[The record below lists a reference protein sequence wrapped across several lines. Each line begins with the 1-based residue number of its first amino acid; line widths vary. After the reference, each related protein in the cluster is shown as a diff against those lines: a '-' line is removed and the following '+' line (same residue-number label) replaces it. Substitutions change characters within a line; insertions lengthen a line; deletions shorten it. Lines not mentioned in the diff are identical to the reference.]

1 MPAIMFQG
9 TGSNVG
15 KSVLVAGLCR
25 AAVRR
30 GLRVAPFKPQNM
42 SNNAAVTEDGGEIG
56 RAQALQA
63 RACRVASH
71 TDMNPVLLK
80 PETET
85 GAQVIVQ
92 GKRLSS
98 LTARDYTRIKP
109 QLMPDVL
116 ESFNRLTAN
125 YDLVL
130 VEGSYGP
137 QHVLEAVP
145 ISLVVYVETPLLQR
159 LIKRLWRDV
168 RDRQRPASYVIRQ
181 MLREMLPG
189 ERRFI
194 HPLKRRADLVVRGYN
209 FDLEP
214 ILSRIG

>member
-1 MPAIMFQG
+1 V
-9 TGSNVG
+9 S
-15 KSVLVAGLCR
+15 SRL
-25 AAVRR
+25 
-30 GLRVAPFKPQNM
+30 
-42 SNNAAVTEDGGEIG
+42 
-56 RAQALQA
+56 LQQ
-63 RACRVASH
+63 
-71 TDMNPVLLK
+71 P
-80 PETET
+80 
-85 GAQVIVQ
+85 
-92 GKRLSS
+92 
-98 LTARDYTRIKP
+98 
-109 QLMPDVL
+109 
-116 ESFNRLTAN
+116 

-137 QHVLEAVP
+137 QHLLEAVP

-194 HPLKRRADLVVRGYN
+194 HPLKRRADFVVRGYN

>member
-1 MPAIMFQG
+1 MKAALVW
-9 TGSNVG
+9 GSSSGVHLRAVCG
-15 KSVLVAGLCR
+15 RQDHPGRPSGR
-25 AAVRR
+25 AAACQGRHPLLIACDDYYRCGWSPSSRYGFDTVDAIDADQLRLQLSAVRYR
-30 GLRVAPFKPQNM
+30 QLNALRSYDMRSRRV
-42 SNNAAVTEDGGEIG
+42 SS
-56 RAQALQA
+56 RLLQQ
-63 RACRVASH
+63 
-71 TDMNPVLLK
+71 P
-80 PETET
+80 
-85 GAQVIVQ
+85 
-92 GKRLSS
+92 
-98 LTARDYTRIKP
+98 
-109 QLMPDVL
+109 
-116 ESFNRLTAN
+116 

-137 QHVLEAVP
+137 QHLLEAVP

>member
-1 MPAIMFQG
+1 MSGAVPLVCICGPSAAGKTTFAGHLAEQLLARGYQPLLISCDDYYRSGWSPNSRYGFDTVDAIDADQLRLQL
-9 TGSNVG
+9 S
-15 KSVLVAGLCR
+15 
-25 AAVRR
+25 AVRYR
-30 GLRVAPFKPQNM
+30 QLNALRSYDMRSRRV
-42 SNNAAVTEDGGEIG
+42 SS
-56 RAQALQA
+56 RLLQQ
-63 RACRVASH
+63 
-71 TDMNPVLLK
+71 P
-80 PETET
+80 
-85 GAQVIVQ
+85 
-92 GKRLSS
+92 
-98 LTARDYTRIKP
+98 
-109 QLMPDVL
+109 
-116 ESFNRLTAN
+116 

-137 QHVLEAVP
+137 QHLLEAVP

>member
-1 MPAIMFQG
+1 MCICGPSAAGKTTLAASLAEQLRARGRHPLLIACDDYYRCGWSPSSRYGFDTVDAIDADQL
-9 TGSNVG
+9 TLQLS
-15 KSVLVAGLCR
+15 
-25 AAVRR
+25 AVRYR
-30 GLRVAPFKPQNM
+30 QLNALRSYDMRSRRV
-42 SNNAAVTEDGGEIG
+42 SS
-56 RAQALQA
+56 RLLQQ
-63 RACRVASH
+63 
-71 TDMNPVLLK
+71 P
-80 PETET
+80 
-85 GAQVIVQ
+85 
-92 GKRLSS
+92 
-98 LTARDYTRIKP
+98 
-109 QLMPDVL
+109 
-116 ESFNRLTAN
+116 

-137 QHVLEAVP
+137 QHLLKAVP
-145 ISLVVYVETPLLQR
+145 MSLVVYVETPLLQR

>member
-1 MPAIMFQG
+1 MCICGPSAAGKTTLAARLAEQLSARGRHPLLIACDDYYRCGWSPNSRYGFDTVDAIDADQLRLQL
-9 TGSNVG
+9 S
-15 KSVLVAGLCR
+15 
-25 AAVRR
+25 AVRYR
-30 GLRVAPFKPQNM
+30 QLNALRSYDMRSRKV
-42 SNNAAVTEDGGEIG
+42 SS
-56 RAQALQA
+56 RLLQQ
-63 RACRVASH
+63 
-71 TDMNPVLLK
+71 P
-80 PETET
+80 
-85 GAQVIVQ
+85 
-92 GKRLSS
+92 
-98 LTARDYTRIKP
+98 
-109 QLMPDVL
+109 
-116 ESFNRLTAN
+116 

-137 QHVLEAVP
+137 QHLLEAVP

-181 MLREMLPG
+181 MLHEMLPG

>member
-1 MPAIMFQG
+1 MCICGPSAAGKTTLAARLAEQLRARGRHPLLISCDDYYRCGWSPHSRYGFDTVDAIDSDQLRLQL
-9 TGSNVG
+9 S
-15 KSVLVAGLCR
+15 
-25 AAVRR
+25 AVRYR
-30 GLRVAPFKPQNM
+30 QLNALRSYDMRSRKV
-42 SNNAAVTEDGGEIG
+42 SS
-56 RAQALQA
+56 RLLLQ
-63 RACRVASH
+63 
-71 TDMNPVLLK
+71 P
-80 PETET
+80 
-85 GAQVIVQ
+85 
-92 GKRLSS
+92 
-98 LTARDYTRIKP
+98 
-109 QLMPDVL
+109 
-116 ESFNRLTAN
+116 

-137 QHVLEAVP
+137 QHLLEAVP
-145 ISLVVYVETPLLQR
+145 ISLVVYIETPLLQR